1 MTKILPVISSKVS
14 HQAKGIDKDA
24 LNIIREKDNQKI
36 LEDQQKSIGKEYK
49 SDESRLLQ
57 IIADRSSKSDFK
69 DFISIRENLKGA
81 DKTLF
86 SLAALNTTGRLGDLN
101 YAVKE
106 CLFDS
111 ERTGFLRAAYLSGE
125 KEAGMLLDLAE
136 RFGTPPRKQSVDLT
150 LIVSAASNLNIPD
163 MNNFIRAAHNGS
175 SDVRK
180 IYEMA
185 FGMEGNDRAMFL
197 SAAAK
202 AKNGLPDLLKW
213 TESLGEGIIKKDVLE
228 GNMIFIG
235 LTSDSRPLSAR
246 FVNGG
251 LGEFSNTMPKKTRLQ
266 LEQAQEAEGTNALKL
281 RDFLDKASKSGE
293 SVDGYLKLMNRFGFD
308 QDNKIF
314 KYIDSLEETEIP
326 DFVNAA
332 SDAEDPD
339 IERLMKMADSFD
351 GTNRKNFL
359 TGAANS
365 DQNLSKFMDIT
376 GRFDGDLLAKFLS
389 VAAKAGDNINMLLG
403 MAQQLDNKELSDILK
418 LLEEMD
424 TNETKDFFQVSKNS
438 EISTPEMMKFLEK
451 LDPENRKY
459 FLAMAKE
466 KGVGFKDLFDKY
478 KDMDAERINKLLYIE
493 RTNSLPPFY
502 VTA

>member
-14 HQAKGIDKDA
+14 PQAKGIDKNA
-24 LNIIREKDNQKI
+24 LNSIREKDNQKI

-86 SLAALNTTGRLGDLN
+86 SLAALNTTGRLGELN
-101 YAVKE
+101 DVVKE
-106 CLFDS
+106 HLSDFQG
-111 ERTGFLRAAYLSGE
+111 TGFLRAVYMSGE
-125 KEAGMLLDLAE
+125 KEAGMLLDLAK
-136 RFGTPPRKQSVDLT
+136 RFGTPGKVSVDLT
-150 LIVSAASNLNIPD
+150 LIVSAASNLNVPD

-180 IYEMA
+180 IYEMT

-213 TESLGEGIIKKDVLE
+213 TESLGKGIIKKDVLE

-251 LGEFSNTMPKKTRLQ
+251 LGEFSNTMPKRTRLQ
-266 LEQAQEAEGTNALKL
+266 SEQTQETEGTNSLKF
-281 RDFLDKASKSGE
+281 RGFLDKASKSGE

-332 SDAEDPD
+332 AEADDPD

-351 GTNRKNFL
+351 GANRKNFL
-359 TGAANS
+359 TAAANS
-365 DQNLSKFMDIT
+365 DQNLSRFMDIT

-403 MAQQLDNKELSDILK
+403 MAQQLDNKELADTLK

-424 TNETKDFFQVSKNS
+424 TNETKDFFQASKNS
-438 EISTPEMMKFLEK
+438 EISTSEMVKFLEK

-466 KGVGFKDLFDKY
+466 KAIGFKVLFDKY
-478 KDMDAERINKLLYIE
+478 KDMDVERINKLLDSE
-493 RTNSLPPFY
+493 RNDSFPPFY
-502 VTA
+502 ATA